1 MFHVWILIKMV
12 YNNNNMYAQRYK
24 QIKLNLNNRFNVNL
38 GAV

>member
-24 QIKLNLNNRFNVNL
+24 LNLNNRFNVNL